1 MLADKTTDSW
11 ERVVFADQAD
21 GICIAALPHQGNV
34 SRNVHMGRTQGD
46 TWNRHAVVAGAAALV
61 NMLFEVFATFL

>member
-1 MLADKTTDSW
+1 MLADKTAGGRK
-11 ERVVFADQAD
+11 RVVLTDQAD

-61 NMLFEVFATFL
+61 NMLFVVFATFL